1 MNKRLVLMIVV
12 AAIAFVGALVY
23 NTLSYQQYRVE
34 VCMEFQGRTNC
45 RTALGKT
52 QEVALRTATEN
63 ACATIA
69 SGMTESMAC
78 DRTPPKSVRWLTKQ
92 N

>member
-1 MNKRLVLMIVV
+1 MNKRLVLMIVL
-12 AAIAFVGALVY
+12 AGIAFVGALIY
-23 NTLSYQQYRVE
+23 NTMSYGQYRVE

-45 RTALGKT
+45 RTSLGKT
-52 QEVALRTATEN
+52 EETALRTATEN

-78 DRTPPKSVRWLTKQ
+78 DRTPPKSVKWLSK
-92 N
+92 